1 MSEKR
6 IILCSQLIEQANS
19 FDSNGDH
26 ETADQLTKVAKQLS
40 NKEISVREALNF
52 GRMLGGLT
60 GGLAGAALAPM
71 FARQKGGLEYSMQ
84 VLQKKY
90 PNLYNQLLPEYQTIL
105 ASEKLIQPRK
115 DALANKVMQAIQS
128 GSFVNTPV
136 ANPAAV
142 PAAVPAAATPAPAPA
157 PAATA
162 APAANT
168 VVTPANTVATKG

>member
-26 ETADQLTKVAKQLS
+26 EKADQLTKVAKQLS

-84 VLQKKY
+84 VLQRKY
-90 PNLYNQLLPEYQTIL
+90 PILYNQLLPEYQTIL

-128 GSFVNTPV
+128 GSLNSPV
-136 ANPAAV
+136 ANPAAA
-142 PAAVPAAATPAPAPA
+142 PAPAVVTAGPAPA

-162 APAANT
+162 ARAANT
-168 VVTPANTVATKG
+168 VVTPANTGRTKG

>member
-26 ETADQLTKVAKQLS
+26 EKADQLTKVAKQLS
-40 NKEISVREALNF
+40 SNQISIREALNF
-52 GRMLGGLT
+52 GRMFGGLT

-71 FARQKGGLEYSMQ
+71 FARQKGGLQYSMQ

-90 PNLYNQLLPEYQTIL
+90 PQLYNQLLPEYQAL
-105 ASEKLIQPRK
+105 QNSEKLIQPKK

-128 GSFVNTPV
+128 GSFVNPS
-136 ANPAAV
+136 
-142 PAAVPAAATPAPAPA
+142 AATPPPVAPAPA
-157 PAATA
+157 PTPAPVVPPAA
-162 APAANT
+162 APLKPNR
-168 VVTPANTVATKG
+168 

>member
-19 FDSNGDH
+19 FDSKGEH

-71 FARQKGGLEYSMQ
+71 FARQKGGLEYSLN
-84 VLQKKY
+84 VLKTKR
-90 PNLYNQLLPEYQTIL
+90 PEFYNQLFQEYQQIRQTEAPL
-105 ASEKLIQPRK
+105 QQKK
-115 DALANKVMQAIQS
+115 DALANKIM
-128 GSFVNTPV
+128 FVINKGLLPNTAPV
-136 ANPAAV
+136 A
-142 PAAVPAAATPAPAPA
+142 APAPA
-157 PAATA
+157 PTPAVTPAPVATT
-162 APAANT
+162 PATTAKP
-168 VVTPANTVATKG
+168 VVTPANTGVTKG